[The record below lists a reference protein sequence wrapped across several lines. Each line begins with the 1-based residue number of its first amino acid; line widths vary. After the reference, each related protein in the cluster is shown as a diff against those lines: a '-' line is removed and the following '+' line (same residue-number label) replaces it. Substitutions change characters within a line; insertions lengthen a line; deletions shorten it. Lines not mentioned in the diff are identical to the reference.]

1 VLIKCIRRKRV
12 FSSDSFAPPKD
23 SISLWTPLLKHLQ
36 SYHQDL
42 PSTLANHIISHLVTG
57 HQKLDT
63 LIDCDQETVDAA
75 RRDESFDMCIARWAW
90 WIVDSWAVE
99 DDDPDL
105 NLRKDIVVTLIT
117 SLGPDPSGV
126 AVDKKASVSAI

>member
-1 VLIKCIRRKRV
+1 VLIDCLRRKRV
-12 FSSDSFAPPKD
+12 FPSDSFAPPKD
-23 SISLWTPLLKHLQ
+23 SISLWIPLLKHLQ

-57 HQKLDT
+57 NQKLDT
-63 LIDCDQETVDAA
+63 IVDYDQETVDAA

-90 WIVDSWAVE
+90 WIVDSRAVE

-117 SLGPDPSGV
+117 SLGPDAS
-126 AVDKKASVSAI
+126 ADKKPSVSAI